1 MEVVYKTDKGKLM
14 PINEDKVGWFTIR
27 LGHDVDPVE
36 IEILFVADGM
46 GGHTK
51 GDVASQIAV
60 QTLMFLLTKAAS
72 SYSANLV
79 RDIEE
84 NAPRFIKNI
93 NNHIR
98 KLAMKDEASKG
109 MGTTLTTAIL
119 VQGKMI
125 IIHVGD
131 SRLYRIEG
139 NMFQQVTK
147 DHSFVQELLD
157 KGEITQEEAFDH
169 PKKNKINKALGPKPS
184 VVPDVYTLDWTGGT
198 LLLCTDGLTDMV
210 DNRGLQDIIEEYKEP
225 QKLCDKLVEVA
236 LEKGGHDNISVLV
249 ARG

>member
-14 PINEDKVGWFTIR
+14 PINEDMVGWATIR
-27 LGHDVDPVE
+27 LDNE
-36 IEILFVADGM
+36 IEQNEIDILFVADGM
-46 GGHTK
+46 GGHSK
-51 GDVASQIAV
+51 GDIASRIAV
-60 QTLMFLLTKAAS
+60 QTLIFLITKAVS
-72 SYSANLV
+72 RYSHNIIG
-79 RDIEE
+79 DIEKSI
-84 NAPRFIKNI
+84 PRFIRNI
-93 NNHIR
+93 NQHIR
-98 KLAMKDEASKG
+98 KKANENENYKG
-109 MGTTLTTAIL
+109 MGTTLTAALIIK
-119 VQGKMI
+119 GKMI

-139 NMFQQVTK
+139 EMFQQITK

-157 KGEITQEEAFDH
+157 KGEITPEEAFDH
-169 PKKNKINKALGPKPS
+169 PKKNKINKALGPKPT

-225 QKLCDKLVEVA
+225 QQLCDKLVEVA